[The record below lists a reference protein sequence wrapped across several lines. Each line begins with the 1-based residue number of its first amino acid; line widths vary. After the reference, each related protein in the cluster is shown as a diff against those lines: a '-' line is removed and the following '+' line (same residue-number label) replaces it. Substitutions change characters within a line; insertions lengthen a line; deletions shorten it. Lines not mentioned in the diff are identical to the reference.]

1 MPFLSFQNYQHV
13 QIYSHSCLYDVG
25 VAKRFSSISHQ
36 ISQELLR
43 KGAINLLDQE
53 EGQYLR
59 RLLLVPKKNGNQRP
73 VVNLKQDG
81 TSKLSK
87 RTFDKRDYM
96 YKLELKNARFYI
108 PLNMKRYEPIIQEI
122 CSILAGRQLV
132 RVRRPLFWTKFSTSN
147 FC

>member
-1 MPFLSFQNYQHV
+1 M
-13 QIYSHSCLYDVG
+13 
-25 VAKRFSSISHQ
+25 
-36 ISQELLR
+36 
-43 KGAINLLDQE
+43 
-53 EGQYLR
+53 R

-73 VVNLKQDG
+73 VINLKQDG

-96 YKLELKNARFYI
+96 CKLELKNARFYI

>member
-1 MPFLSFQNYQHV
+1 M
-13 QIYSHSCLYDVG
+13 
-25 VAKRFSSISHQ
+25 
-36 ISQELLR
+36 
-43 KGAINLLDQE
+43 
-53 EGQYLR
+53 R

-73 VVNLKQDG
+73 EINLKQDG

-96 YKLELKNARFYI
+96 CKLELKNARFYI

-147 FC
+147 FFFFYENPFATPTSYKHKNDYIFG